1 MSTDF
6 KTHQA
11 PTKMLK
17 TSNIRIKIRSK
28 SK

>member
-1 MSTDF
+1 MSRDF
-6 KTHQA
+6 KTHQG

-17 TSNIRIKIRSK
+17 TPNIRIKIRSK